1 MPHINSKYIIVTS
14 LMMITVLGKKCLI
27 VTFAPQMQNAWLMEV
42 VPLPCGAEIGN
53 LCDSLEDIF
62 KSMFRVLHRHAGIHF
77 KGPSPFFGTGF
88 LLAGLEFRDPSASR
102 VLRSTATC
110 CRPSHIVIFVCVCLA
125 CRR

>member
-1 MPHINSKYIIVTS
+1 
-14 LMMITVLGKKCLI
+14 MITVLGKKCLI

-77 KGPSPFFGTGF
+77 KGPSPFFWD
-88 LLAGLEFRDPSASR
+88 RVPSGW
-102 VLRSTATC
+102 TWIQ
-110 CRPSHIVIFVCVCLA
+110 RPVCLSCA
-125 CRR
+125 EINRHMLQAFSYSHFCMCLLGV